1 MKGNMKKL
9 ILISFIIPICLM
21 LLGCAL
27 QKPTVVIN
35 EDINNFSY
43 VYITPTQTLSS
54 GTAGTYYNGYSNQYY
69 SVDKSI
75 NPNDVISGFFSKN
88 GFIKIPELKEELL
101 DKTLIINYGESGR
114 RDVGF
119 GYAIEVTIQLVS
131 AKSNTLISSCT
142 AEGMGE
148 TEADD
153 IRIAINR
160 CLSGIFNIQP

>member
-1 MKGNMKKL
+1 MKKL
-9 ILISFIIPICLM
+9 CFIIPICLM
-21 LLGCAL
+21 LIGCAL

-54 GTAGTYYNGYSNQYY
+54 GTGGTFYNGYSNQYY

-75 NPNDVISGFFSKN
+75 NPNDVISGVFSKN